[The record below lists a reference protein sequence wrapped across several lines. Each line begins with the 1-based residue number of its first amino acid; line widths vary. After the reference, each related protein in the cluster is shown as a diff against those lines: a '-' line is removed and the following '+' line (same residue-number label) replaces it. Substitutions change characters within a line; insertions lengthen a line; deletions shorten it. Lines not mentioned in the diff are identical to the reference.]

1 VSAAE
6 SRAAAP
12 IALWAVPRSRSTA
25 FLRIMLER
33 GDLNVVHEPFSYFVE
48 DGQFDV
54 ADRRA
59 TSMPGLLELL
69 LAANGTGKRVFFKD
83 TSDYRYPSLLA
94 DDRLYHQVINTFMIR
109 EPQAAIASHHAM
121 NPHATLDEI
130 GFEYLHTIFEAV
142 WAETGEIPLVID
154 GDDLVA
160 DPEGV
165 VRAYCDRVGLP
176 FIGSALHWQPG
187 KPDAKSAWQRTAR
200 WHQEVDDSSG
210 LVATARRPRLDID
223 SDPRLLSMVEHH
235 RPFYDIM
242 YGHRLAPSPAAE

>member
-1 VSAAE
+1 VSAAQPP
-6 SRAAAP
+6 ALAP

-25 FLRIMLER
+25 FLRIMMER

-48 DGQFDV
+48 DGQFDM
-54 ADRRA
+54 AEQRA
-59 TSMPGLLELL
+59 FSMSQLLDLL
-69 LAANGTGKRVFFKD
+69 LASNETGKRVFFKD

-94 DDRLYHQVINTFMIR
+94 DERLYHRVVNTFMIR
-109 EPQAAIASHHAM
+109 EPRAAIASHHAM
-121 NPHATLDEI
+121 NPDATLDEI

-160 DPEGV
+160 DPEGT

-176 FIGSALHWQPG
+176 FIASALQWQPS
-187 KPDAKSAWQRTAR
+187 KPDAQSAWQRTAR
-200 WHQEVDDSSG
+200 WHQEVDNSSG
-210 LVATARRPRLDID
+210 LVATARKPRVDID
-223 SDPRLLSMVEHH
+223 ADPRLLSLVEHH
-235 RPFYDIM
+235 KPFYDIL